1 MDNIHHGIDWNHPN
15 LIFNGMETVY
25 SLMTMPVEVSDIEL
39 PSIMMAENDLCVCLK
54 QNGPVAESQCLGFD
68 IYLNLVLHLK
78 ALVNVYM

>member
-1 MDNIHHGIDWNHPN
+1 MA
-15 LIFNGMETVY
+15 LIGMAPDLIVSGVETVY
-25 SLMTMPVEVSDIEL
+25 SWMAMPVEVSDIEL

-54 QNGPVAESQCLGFD
+54 QNGPVAESQCLGYD

>member
-1 MDNIHHGIDWNHPN
+1 MALIGITPD

-25 SLMTMPVEVSDIEL
+25 SSMTMPVEVSDIEL
-39 PSIMMAENDLCVCLK
+39 PSITMAENDLCVCLK

-68 IYLNLVLHLK
+68 IYLNRVLHLK

>member
-1 MDNIHHGIDWNHPN
+1 MALIGITPD
-15 LIFNGMETVY
+15 LIFNGMEAMY
-25 SLMTMPVEVSDIEL
+25 SWMTMPVEVSDIEL
-39 PSIMMAENDLCVCLK
+39 PSIMMAENDQCVCLK

>member
-1 MDNIHHGIDWNHPN
+1 
-15 LIFNGMETVY
+15 
-25 SLMTMPVEVSDIEL
+25 MPVEVSDIEL
-39 PSIMMAENDLCVCLK
+39 PSIMMAENDQCVCLK